1 MGLVMAATLRP
12 RRPPVLEEC
21 DTPME
26 SSLSADRRGVLTP
39 PATGFALERHAPAP
53 DLAGLVDFHWHVRW
67 DLPDGRE
74 HVQGVLPFPCVNLGT
89 GTDGDFVHGP
99 VSRRDD
105 RVLRGAGHAL
115 GTRIRAGMWPALAHG
130 AMPAHRITDRNLGF
144 AQAFG
149 PQDGARLGEALH
161 GARTPAAHRA
171 AVEAF
176 LRERAPAH
184 PDPEALLAGR
194 IVDVL
199 LAEPTA
205 TARVADVAQ
214 RFGLSQ
220 RGLQRLFRAHVGLTP
235 KQVLQRSRLH
245 EAVERVAAG
254 DGPSRAE
261 LALDLGYADQA
272 HFTNAFRAATGRS
285 PGRYGRTP

>member
-1 MGLVMAATLRP
+1 MGATLRP

-26 SSLSADRRGVLTP
+26 SSLPANRRGVLTP
-39 PATGFALERHAPAP
+39 PATGFALERHAPAS
-53 DLAGLVDFHWHVRW
+53 DLAELVDFHWHVRW
-67 DLPDGRE
+67 DLPPGRE

-99 VSRRDD
+99 VTRRDD
-105 RVLRGAGHAL
+105 RVLWGAGHAL
-115 GTRIRAGMWPALAHG
+115 GTRIAAGMWPTVAGGMA
-130 AMPAHRITDRNLGF
+130 AHRLTDRNLGF
-144 AQAFG
+144 AEAFG
-149 PQDGARLGEALH
+149 AAGGDRLRRALH
-161 GARTPAAHRA
+161 AAPTPAARRA

-176 LRERAPAH
+176 LRERAPAA
-184 PDPEALLAGR
+184 PDPDALLAGR
-194 IVDVL
+194 IVAVL

-205 TARVADVAQ
+205 TTRVADVAA
-214 RFGLSQ
+214 RFGLAP
-220 RGLQRLFRAHVGLTP
+220 RALQRLFRAHVGLTP

-245 EAVERVAAG
+245 EAVERVVAG
-254 DGPSRAE
+254 DGASRAE